1 MLRKIRI
8 ILACIFWVAITLLFL
23 DFTGSLHSYF
33 GWMAKIQLL
42 PAFLSLN
49 FIIVAVL
56 LILTIVF
63 GRIYCSVIC
72 PLGIMQDI
80 FSWFGKKARKNRYSY
95 STEKKWLRR
104 CVLVVFIVLML
115 VPGLNVIA
123 TLIAPYSAY
132 GRIATNVFA
141 PIYQFANNG
150 LTYFAERF
158 DSYVFY
164 NVDVV
169 IKSISSLIIA
179 IVTFVVIGFLSWK
192 NGRTWCNTICPVGT
206 LLGFFSRYSFF
217 KIKISDDACVH
228 CGLCAKK
235 CKASCINSED
245 RTVDYSRCVACFDCL
260 ESCNK
265 QAIQYS
271 FGKKSSKVTDEG
283 AVDDSRRKF
292 IAVSGLT
299 LAGLAVQ
306 AQEKKVDGGLAV
318 IQDKEIVQRT
328 KFPVP
333 AGAQSI
339 RHFNDHCTA
348 CQLCISAC
356 PNQVLRPSTELQ
368 SLLKPTMSFEK
379 GYCRPECVKCSE
391 VCPAG
396 AIKPVTTAEK
406 SSIKIGTAVF
416 VQKNCIVET
425 DAVSCGLCERHCPVG
440 AIVMVP
446 KDAANSESLKIP
458 AINTERCIG
467 CGACENLCPARPF
480 AAIYVEGMEKHAE
493 L

>member
-1 MLRKIRI
+1 MLRKFRI
-8 ILACIFWVAITLLFL
+8 VLACVFWTCLTLLFL
-23 DFTGSLHSYF
+23 DFTGSIHDYF

-42 PAFLSLN
+42 PAILAFN

-72 PLGIMQDI
+72 PLGVMQDI
-80 FSWFGKKARKNRYSY
+80 FAWFGKKAKKNRYSY
-95 STEKKWLRR
+95 SPEKKWLRR
-104 CVLVVFIVLML
+104 IVLAIFIVLII
-115 VPGLNVIA
+115 VGFNVIA

-132 GRIATNVFA
+132 GRIAANLFA
-141 PIYQFANNG
+141 PIYQLANNG
-150 LTYFAERF
+150 IAYFAERF
-158 DSYVFY
+158 NSYLFY

-179 IVTFVVIGFLSWK
+179 AITFAVIGFLSWK

-206 LLGFFSRYSFF
+206 FLGFFSRFSLF
-217 KIKISDDACVH
+217 KIKIDDDACVH

-235 CKASCINSED
+235 CKSSCINPED
-245 RTVDYSRCVACFDCL
+245 RTVDYSRCVGCFDCL

-265 QAIQYS
+265 NAIHYCFS
-271 FGKKSSKVTDEG
+271 KKQTKTKED
-283 AVDDSRRKF
+283 AIDDSRRKF
-292 IAVSGLT
+292 LTVSGLT
-299 LAGLAVQ
+299 LAGLTVK

-318 IQDKEIVQRT
+318 IQDKEILQRAT
-328 KFPVP
+328 FPVP
-333 AGAQSI
+333 AGAKSV

-348 CQLCISAC
+348 CQLCVSTC
-356 PNQVLRPSTELQ
+356 PNQVLHPSTELQ
-368 SLLKPTMSFEK
+368 SLLKPTMSFDK

-446 KDAANSESLKIP
+446 KNADDPNSLKIP
-458 AINTERCIG
+458 AINSERCIG
-467 CGACENLCPARPF
+467 CGACENLCPSRPF
-480 AAIYVEGMEKHAE
+480 SAIYVEGAE
-493 L
+493 THSEI